1 MFRRI
6 GLFCI
11 LFLLSGAVLVQ
22 GQTPDLALKYFE
34 HGSKHYR
41 QGDFDRAIED
51 FSKAIEISSRP
62 AGSKLSSKI
71 APVPANAFAA
81 PGDEAGEIYVIDP
94 FTAHALIC
102 RSLAFIQKRD
112 FDHAVADLDRAIAI
126 NPAIAEAYLDR
137 GGARA

>member
-41 QGDFDRAIED
+41 QGDFDRAIELD
-51 FSKAIEISSRP
+51 AED
-62 AGSKLSSKI
+62 
-71 APVPANAFAA
+71 ANAYIGRGSAKGFKGDLDGAIA
-81 PGDEAGEIYVIDP
+81 DYNRAIALDPKDANAYYGRGNSASPGKC
-94 FTAHALIC
+94 IC
-102 RSLAFIQKRD
+102 RSW
-112 FDHAVADLDRAIAI
+112 
-126 NPAIAEAYLDR
+126 
-137 GGARA
+137 